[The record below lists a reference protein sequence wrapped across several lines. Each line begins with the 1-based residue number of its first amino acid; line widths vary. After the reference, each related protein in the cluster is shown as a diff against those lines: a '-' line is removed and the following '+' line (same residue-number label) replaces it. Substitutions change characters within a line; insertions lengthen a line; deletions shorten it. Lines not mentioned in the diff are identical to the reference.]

1 MARIAILLVDD
12 HAVVREGY
20 RRLLERDPN
29 VAVVGEAANAAQA
42 YQSFCA
48 LNPDVVVMDVS
59 LPDVSGIEALRRI
72 RARDARARVLMFSM
86 HEEAIFPTRAL
97 QAGAQGYV
105 TKSSAPDVLVEAVHA
120 IASGKQYISHDVA
133 QLLAIKSLAGQD
145 NPLQA
150 LSAREFEI
158 MRLLVAGETIGA
170 IGRKLGLGYK
180 TVANYQS
187 MIRNKLQVETPAQLM
202 ALALRSGLVRM
213 DGHETSANRPTLSP
227 S

>member
-1 MARIAILLVDD
+1 MHTVARIAVLLVDD

-20 RRLLERDPN
+20 RRLLERDRN
-29 VAVVGEAANAAQA
+29 VSVVGEAESAARA
-42 YQSFCA
+42 YQLFCA

-72 RARDARARVLMFSM
+72 RARDTRARVLMFSM
-86 HEEAIFPTRAL
+86 HEEPIFPTRAL

-105 TKSSAPDVLVEAVHA
+105 TKSSAPDVLVEAVRA
-120 IASGKQYISHDVA
+120 IASGKQYISQDVA
-133 QLLAIKSLAGQD
+133 QALAIRSLVRQD
-145 NPLQA
+145 NPLHV

-187 MIRNKLQVETPAQLM
+187 MIRSKLQVETTAQLM
-202 ALALRSGLVRM
+202 SLAMRSGLLRM
-213 DGHETSANRPTLSP
+213 DA
-227 S
+227 